1 MKRRICGVMLLL
13 GLLLAGCAQQPDEP
27 AEGRLADNQV
37 VPVEVVTAQRGELV
51 LKRQKG
57 AQLASA
63 REAMAIP
70 AMPGEVTEVLV
81 EVGQRVEKGEVLV
94 HLDDTAVR
102 QQIKQAQAAYD
113 AAKAN
118 VELSRQSLAELETRK
133 AEAQADLDEYREDV
147 DKDKMQDKLKKVNQS
162 ISELNKKMMTGMI
175 TEEIYEASMNELTNA
190 RDQLTAAISQ
200 DAMLEQAVDAIDNA
214 IKSLPFNEDTLNA
227 QLNQAS
233 LAVSTAKDAL
243 DAVELKAPASGT
255 VTSVLVSVGD
265 FATQSVPPVTIID
278 TETLI
283 LQVPLTEYEVT
294 RVAAGQQI
302 ELTVDALDAEYVGT
316 VEWVSPAID
325 ARTQSYYAR
334 IRIDNADGHL
344 KPGMYARAEIVVD
357 RAADSVLLPKEAL
370 MRENG
375 AVYVYVIENG
385 ATRRTAVTLGL
396 DDGYT
401 VEILSGVKE
410 GDTVVTKGQAYLN
423 DGIAIEIIEGTGE

>member
-57 AQLASA
+57 ARLASA
-63 REAMAIP
+63 REAMVIP

-162 ISELNKKMMTGMI
+162 ISELNQKMMTGMI

-357 RAADSVLLPKEAL
+357 RAKDSVLLPKEAL

>member
-37 VPVEVVTAQRGELV
+37 VPVEVVAAQRGELV

-57 AQLASA
+57 ARLASA
-63 REAMAIP
+63 REAMVIP

-94 HLDDTAVR
+94 RMDDTAVR

-133 AEAQADLDEYREDV
+133 AEAQADLDEYRQDV
-147 DKDKMQDKLKKVNQS
+147 DKDKMQDKLKKINRS
-162 ISELNKKMMTGMI
+162 ISELNQKMMTGMI

-200 DAMLEQAVDAIDNA
+200 DAMLEQAVDAIDNS

-233 LAVSTAKDAL
+233 LAVSAAKDAL

-255 VTSVLVSVGD
+255 VSSVLVSVGD
-265 FATQSVPPVTIID
+265 FATQSVPPGDHHRYRDID
-278 TETLI
+278 L
-283 LQVPLTEYEVT
+283 
-294 RVAAGQQI
+294 A
-302 ELTVDALDAEYVGT
+302 
-316 VEWVSPAID
+316 
-325 ARTQSYYAR
+325 
-334 IRIDNADGHL
+334 
-344 KPGMYARAEIVVD
+344 
-357 RAADSVLLPKEAL
+357 
-370 MRENG
+370 G
-375 AVYVYVIENG
+375 AV
-385 ATRRTAVTLGL
+385 
-396 DDGYT
+396 D
-401 VEILSGVKE
+401 
-410 GDTVVTKGQAYLN
+410 
-423 DGIAIEIIEGTGE
+423 